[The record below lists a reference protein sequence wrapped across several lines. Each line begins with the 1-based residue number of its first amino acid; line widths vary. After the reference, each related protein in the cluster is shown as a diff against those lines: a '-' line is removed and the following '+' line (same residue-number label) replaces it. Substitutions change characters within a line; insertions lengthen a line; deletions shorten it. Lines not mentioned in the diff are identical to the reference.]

1 MKLRKKDEVD
11 VGTRLDAN
19 SSAEKEKEKEKK
31 EGERKGRT

>member
-11 VGTRLDAN
+11 VSTRLDVN
-19 SSAEKEKEKEKK
+19 SSEEKEKEKEKK